1 MILIYILVLI
11 SLIAYYIWT
20 YLHPYSWQKYRG
32 DKKILALIIGMILLF
47 IVVNWNPIGN
57 TISDVF
63 DYVLKGI
70 RIQ

>member
-32 DKKILALIIGMILLF
+32 DKKILGAIIVLICLFMVANMDKVGIIINKILD
-47 IVVNWNPIGN
+47 IIE
-57 TISDVF
+57 
-63 DYVLKGI
+63 KGL
-70 RIQ
+70 RV

>member
-32 DKKILALIIGMILLF
+32 DKKILAIIILL
-47 IVVNWNPIGN
+47 IVAFLVANMEYIEKIINWILDILEKG
-57 TISDVF
+57 
-63 DYVLKGI
+63 LKI
-70 RIQ
+70 